1 MRILFLNQNRLI
13 LLKDFQKRKDN
24 IAIVVDEYGGTAGL
38 VTVEDIVEEV
48 VGEIR
53 DEFDKE
59 TPMVISTGTNRW
71 LVDARIPIHDLEHE
85 LPVSFEIDREF
96 DTLGGF
102 FFSHFGDIPTVG
114 TNVILSNFRFQV
126 RTMEGNR
133 ILEIEIFR
141 DVIQNEDL

>member
-1 MRILFLNQNRLI
+1 L
-13 LLKDFQKRKDN
+13 LLKDFQRRRDN

-59 TPMVISTGTNRW
+59 IPMIFSTRNDSW
-71 LVDARIPIHDLEHE
+71 LVDARIPINDLEDE
-85 LPVSFEIDREF
+85 LPISFEKEREF

-102 FFSHFGDIPTVG
+102 FFSEFGDIPLVG
-114 TNVILSNFRFQV
+114 TSITHDTYRFQV

-133 ILEIEIFR
+133 ILKIEISR
-141 DVIQNEDL
+141 EETPDE